1 MTCSTNRN
9 PKPPCPEGFIQKT
22 NIKQEECC
30 YKATKNK
37 QNEMP
42 PINLKELIIFNLNT
56 LISHHRSTKEPFKVN
71 AYRKALD
78 KIKLLDE
85 IKDENDIKDIGGDKT
100 KDKLKQLIDSKQNL
114 PQVEEIIKN
123 SSFTLVNELMEIHGI
138 GPVAAHELVNTH
150 GIKSIKDLKNNEH
163 LLNDVQKKG
172 LKYVAHIKKR
182 IPREELL
189 LHDEFLKNNLKGITY
204 NITGSYRRE
213 AKDSGDIDV
222 LLTGPENNL
231 KACKEILLKSKYLL
245 KDGIFADGE
254 HKLMGMCR
262 LKNTK
267 VARRIDILFSPLNE
281 YPFALL
287 YFTGNSQFNI
297 NMRAHAL
304 TLGLSLNEQGLFF
317 NDSKKPVEHEFN
329 TEKDIFEYL
338 QLTYVEPNK
347 RI

>member
-1 MTCSTNRN
+1 MSCSTNKN
-9 PKPPCPEGFIQKT
+9 PTPPCPDGFTQKT
-22 NIKQEECC
+22 NKKQEECC
-30 YKATKNK
+30 YKSTKK
-37 QNEMP
+37 EQKETH
-42 PINLKELIIFNLNT
+42 INIKELIIFNLNT
-56 LISHHRSTKEPFKVN
+56 LISHHRNMKEPFKAN

-78 KIKLLDE
+78 RIKLLEE
-85 IKDENDIKDIGGDKT
+85 IKDEDDIKDIGGDKT
-100 KDKLKQLIDSKQNL
+100 KDKLKQIINSKQNL
-114 PQVEEIIKN
+114 QQVQEIIKN
-123 SSFTLVNELMEIHGI
+123 STFTIVNELMEIHGI
-138 GPVAAHELVNTH
+138 GPVAANELVNTH
-150 GIKSIKDLKNNEH
+150 GIKSITDMKKNQH

-172 LKYVAHIKKR
+172 LKYATQIKKR

-189 LHDEFLKNNLKGITY
+189 LHDEFLKVNLKGIIF

-213 AKDSGDIDV
+213 AMDSGDIDV
-222 LLTGPENNL
+222 LLTGPQNNL
-231 KACKEILLKSKYLL
+231 KYCKDLLLKSKYML

-267 VARRIDILFSPLNE
+267 VARRIDMLFTPLNE

-317 NDSKKPVEHEFN
+317 NDSKKHVDHEFN
-329 TEKDIFEYL
+329 TEKDIFDYL
-338 QLTYVEPNK
+338 QLSYVEPNK